1 MPQSSRSRTLN
12 TPAGRMQLTTHWMLK
27 LHSAK
32 PAYAQQQE
40 LKEPQETQSSFHT
53 STASQQSTTRNF
65 FAHSLLLAMERF
77 YSTLAE
83 AQAGLGPTCT
93 LGNFASFSAKGSC
106 FNGLSELTYTRAGN
120 LSPRQKNTSCV
131 QQIQNFSLQQWTQDW
146 FPRNEGCEI

>member
-1 MPQSSRSRTLN
+1 
-12 TPAGRMQLTTHWMLK
+12 MQLTTHLMLK

-65 FAHSLLLAMERF
+65 FAHSLLLAMERS

-83 AQAGLGPTCT
+83 AQAGL
-93 LGNFASFSAKGSC
+93 
-106 FNGLSELTYTRAGN
+106 RA
-120 LSPRQKNTSCV
+120 R
-131 QQIQNFSLQQWTQDW
+131 
-146 FPRNEGCEI
+146 